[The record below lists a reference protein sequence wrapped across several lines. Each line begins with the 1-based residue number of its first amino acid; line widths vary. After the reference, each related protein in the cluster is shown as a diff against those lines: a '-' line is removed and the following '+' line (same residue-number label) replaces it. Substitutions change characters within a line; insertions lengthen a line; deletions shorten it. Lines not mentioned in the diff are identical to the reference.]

1 MTFTFTVLKRGKGE
15 PEVLRQTGVVPGV
28 IYGPGTEPISVS
40 AEYTKLAK
48 LYDSAGESSLID
60 LTIEGGK
67 DSFKALVQDLQYDPV
82 SRKMIHFDMR
92 RIDMNKEM
100 EVMVEL
106 NFVGEAPAVK
116 SLGGTL
122 VKTVEGVNVR
132 CLPKDLVSGIT
143 IDLGVL
149 KTFDDIVRLKDLVVP
164 AGIKFIDNPEMAITK
179 VQAPL
184 TEEQIKAMEE
194 EGKKGVEVVEKVEK
208 KVEEEVVEEGAEGAA
223 KPEEKKE
230 EKKKE

>member
-1 MTFTFTVLKRGKGE
+1 MTFNFTVLKRGKGE
-15 PEVLRQTGVVPGV
+15 AEALRQTGVVPGV

-40 AEYTKLAK
+40 AEYTKFAK
-48 LYDSAGESSLID
+48 LYDAAGESSLID
-60 LTIEGGK
+60 LTIEGAT

-122 VKTVEGVNVR
+122 VKTVEGVNVH
-132 CLPKDLVSGIT
+132 CLPKDLVSEIT
-143 IDLGVL
+143 IDLSIL
-149 KTFDDIVRLKDLVVP
+149 KTFDDIVRLKDLIVP
-164 AGIKFIDNPEMAITK
+164 AGIKFIDNPEMAIVK

-184 TEEQIKAMEE
+184 TEDQIKAMEE
-194 EGKKGVEVVEKVEK
+194 EGKKGVEAVEKVEK
-208 KVEEEVVEEGAEGAA
+208 KVEEEVVEEGAEGA
-223 KPEEKKE
+223 KPEAKKE
-230 EKKKE
+230 EKKDK

>member
-15 PEVLRQTGVVPGV
+15 PSVLRETGVVPGV
-28 IYGPGTEPISVS
+28 IYGSGTEPISVS

-48 LYDSAGESSLID
+48 LYDAAGESSLID
-60 LTIEGGK
+60 LTIEGEPTP
-67 DSFKALVQDLQYDPV
+67 FKALVQDLQYDPV

-106 NFVGEAPAVK
+106 KFVGEAPAVK

-122 VKTVEGVNVR
+122 VKTVEGVNVH
-132 CLPKDLVSGIT
+132 CLPKDLVSEIT

-164 AGIKFIDNPEMAITK
+164 AGIKFIDNPEMAIVK

-194 EGKKGVEVVEKVEK
+194 EGKKGVEAVEKVEK
-208 KVEEEVVEEGAEGAA
+208 KVEEEVAEEGAEGAA
-223 KPEEKKE
+223 KPEEKKD
-230 EKKKE
+230 K